1 IRILLPVSEVLEASG
16 HAEVKG
22 KPMAVVDFGEEM
34 LAVTAGARKRS
45 ALERAGEVLR
55 GGACE
60 DLGRGDADA
69 LDLLVQGVSL
79 QVPAVILDVRKLGH
93 VPLLASPTIAESFAG
108 AKRASCLCS
117 MQRARELAAR
127 LGGQVACHPR
137 GQSWYLSE

>member
-1 IRILLPVSEVLEASG
+1 MHASQHARVDVGEMLAIGEIEAQAVVIRILLPVSEVLEASG

-79 QVPAVILDVRKLGH
+79 Q
-93 VPLLASPTIAESFAG
+93 
-108 AKRASCLCS
+108 
-117 MQRARELAAR
+117 
-127 LGGQVACHPR
+127 
-137 GQSWYLSE
+137 